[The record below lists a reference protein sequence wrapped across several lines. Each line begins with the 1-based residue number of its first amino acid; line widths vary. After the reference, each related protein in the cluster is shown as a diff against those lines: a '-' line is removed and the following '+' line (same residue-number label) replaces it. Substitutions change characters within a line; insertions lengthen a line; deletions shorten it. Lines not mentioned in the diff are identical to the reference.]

1 MKGKTAFNAMEG
13 IDPRYI
19 LEAAPDVV
27 APVVVGRRTKFL
39 RLAAVAAA
47 LAVVVAVGA
56 VVAPMLMKEDTPP
69 LTEPPLR
76 LNGMIEVSADV
87 LADGS
92 NDEVMNVR
100 NQQSFLENPPVHESF
115 TVNGQAY
122 PLTYEYSVYYTVDDI
137 MGHLYRVVGIE
148 GFGEN
153 DEQFPYVMYT
163 DDGELLRTG
172 YFYLGQIDMAQ
183 ATDDSALARLLE
195 EALAVYGVSF
205 DGYETVDVQKVIH
218 TAVIWS
224 NQIGELKDP
233 RFTRA
238 VIDPEGR
245 ITVLMDLPRVE
256 LTITEDDIPTDA
268 AIVAMAEEMANKS
281 AHAEHGPVDALYVE
295 EKRLLYRNGQ
305 FWIDAYVFV
314 NKTTV
319 DALTGKSYYAGTVI
333 RYFVPVEEQLFGSN
347 EK

>member
-1 MKGKTAFNAMEG
+1 MKGKNAFEAMEG
-13 IDPRYI
+13 IDHKYI
-19 LEAAPDVV
+19 LEAAPD
-27 APVVVGRRTKFL
+27 APVAVVGKRTRIL
-39 RLAAVAAA
+39 RMSAVAAA

-56 VVAPMLMKEDTPP
+56 VMVPMLMREDTPP
-69 LTEPPLR
+69 LPNASLCP
-76 LNGMIEVSADV
+76 NGMVEVSADV

-92 NDEVMNVR
+92 IDEVMNVR
-100 NQQSFLENPPVHESF
+100 NQQSFLENPPVHENF
-115 TVNGQAY
+115 MVNGQAY

-137 MGHLYRVVGIE
+137 MGHLYRVEGIE
-148 GFGEN
+148 GFGET

-163 DDGELLRTG
+163 DDGEVLRTG
-172 YFYLGQIDMAQ
+172 YFYLGQIDMTR
-183 ATDDSALARLLE
+183 ATDDDALAHLLE
-195 EALAVYGVSF
+195 EALDVYGVSF
-205 DGYETVDVQKVIH
+205 EGYETIEIQSVIH

-224 NQIGELKDP
+224 NRIGELKDP

-238 VIDPEGR
+238 VVDPEGR

-268 AIVAMAEEMANKS
+268 TIVAMAEEMANRS
-281 AHAEHGPVDALYVE
+281 AHAEHGPVDALYLE

-319 DALTGKSYYAGTVI
+319 DHLTGKSYYAGTVI
-333 RYFVPVEEQLFGSN
+333 RYFVPVETNNSE
-347 EK
+347 

>member
-1 MKGKTAFNAMEG
+1 MKNTQLFDALAELDERLAERAAADPTA
-13 IDPRYI
+13 
-19 LEAAPDVV
+19 V
-27 APVVVGRRTKFL
+27 PVRRRGNL
-39 RLAAVAAA
+39 WAWMSGVAAVAAA
-47 LAVVVAVGA
+47 AVALIAV
-56 VVAPMLMKEDTPP
+56 PMLMREDTPP
-69 LTEPPLR
+69 LTESPLCP
-76 LNGMIEVSADV
+76 NGMIEVSADV

-92 NDEVMNVR
+92 IDGVMNVKNR
-100 NQQSFLENPPVHESF
+100 QSFLEDPPVHESF

-122 PLTYEYSVYYTVDDI
+122 PLTYEYSVYDTVDDI

-172 YFYLGQIDMAQ
+172 YFYLGRIDMTR
-183 ATDDSALARLLE
+183 ATDDDALARLLE
-195 EALAVYGVSF
+195 EALDIYGVSF
-205 DGYETVDVQKVIH
+205 EGYETIEIQSVIH

-224 NQIGELKDP
+224 NRIGELKDP

-256 LTITEDDIPTDA
+256 LTVTEDDIPADGT
-268 AIVAMAEEMANKS
+268 IVAMAEEMANQS

-295 EKRLLYRNGQ
+295 EKRLLYRDGQ

-333 RYFVPVEEQLFGSN
+333 RYFIPIETSYGEADA
-347 EK
+347 E